1 MREAEV
7 ETSGGCG
14 VDEGVLVG
22 VGVDGLGVPDL
33 CEEPAGDTAAGE
45 SMLTWLRSTDCL
57 REMLGGLDGGGVVDL
72 R

>member
-1 MREAEV
+1 MEN
-7 ETSGGCG
+7 
-14 VDEGVLVG
+14 
-22 VGVDGLGVPDL
+22 LGRDSL